1 MRIKNIQDAETFL
14 SVVDACKGNVT
25 LKSQYGDV
33 YNLQSK
39 LAQYVAIAALVGEHG
54 DELELWCSEKED
66 EAKFLRMFEEHPEFA

>member
-1 MRIKNIQDAETFL
+1 MRIKNIQDAEIFL

-33 YNLQSK
+33 YNLKSK

>member
-33 YNLQSK
+33 YNLKSK